1 MKLGPKD
8 FRKLQISVF
17 GMLLMVALGVAS
29 VLFSRSQVKQADQA
43 FSITQSER
51 NNQDTKLKRLRSEE
65 RQIREHAALFNDL
78 KARGVIGEEQ
88 RLEWVELL
96 KDIRERLRLIELR
109 YEISPQQPLE
119 KAPGGALALHAST
132 MKLQLNLLHEEDLI
146 RLLDDLR
153 RQARALIQVKR
164 CDVSRIP
171 RSGPENTLQGY
182 LQAECLIDWV
192 TLRESDTSK
201 GPGK

>member
-1 MKLGPKD
+1 MKLGSKD

-43 FSITQSER
+43 FSATQSER

-65 RQIREHAALFNDL
+65 RQIREHAALFNAL

-96 KDIRERLRLIELR
+96 KEIRERHRLIELR

-119 KAPGGALALHAST
+119 KTPVGTLALHAST

-153 RQARALIQVKR
+153 RQAHALLQVKR
-164 CDVSRIP
+164 CDVSRMQ

-182 LQAECLIDWV
+182 LQAECLIEWV
-192 TLRESDTSK
+192 TVRETEK
-201 GPGK
+201 VAGK

>member
-1 MKLGPKD
+1 MKLGSKD

-43 FSITQSER
+43 FSATQSER

-65 RQIREHAALFNDL
+65 RQIREHAALFNAL

-96 KDIRERLRLIELR
+96 KEIRERHRLIELR

-119 KAPGGALALHAST
+119 KPPVGTLALHAST
-132 MKLQLNLLHEEDLI
+132 MKLQLNLLHEEDLT

-153 RQARALIQVKR
+153 RQAHALLQVKR
-164 CDVSRIP
+164 CDVSRMQ

-182 LQAECLIDWV
+182 LQAECLIDWITV
-192 TLRESDTSK
+192 RETEK
-201 GPGK
+201 VAGK

>member
-43 FSITQSER
+43 FSTTQSER

-132 MKLQLNLLHEEDLI
+132 MKLQLNLLHEEDL
-146 RLLDDLR
+146 R

>member
-1 MKLGPKD
+1 MKLGSKD

-43 FSITQSER
+43 FSATQSER

-65 RQIREHAALFNDL
+65 RQIREHAALFNAL

-96 KDIRERLRLIELR
+96 KDIRERLRLIDLR

-119 KAPGGALALHAST
+119 KTPVGTLALHAST
-132 MKLQLNLLHEEDLI
+132 MKLQLNLLHEEDLT

-153 RQARALIQVKR
+153 RQAHALLQVKR
-164 CDVSRIP
+164 CDVSRMQ

-182 LQAECLIDWV
+182 LQAECLIEWITV
-192 TLRESDTSK
+192 RETEK
-201 GPGK
+201 VAGK

>member
-43 FSITQSER
+43 FSTTQSER

-96 KDIRERLRLIELR
+96 KDIRERLRLIE
-109 YEISPQQPLE
+109 
-119 KAPGGALALHAST
+119 
-132 MKLQLNLLHEEDLI
+132 
-146 RLLDDLR
+146 
-153 RQARALIQVKR
+153 
-164 CDVSRIP
+164 
-171 RSGPENTLQGY
+171 
-182 LQAECLIDWV
+182 
-192 TLRESDTSK
+192 
-201 GPGK
+201 